1 MVFFFLPSI
10 RVIMNMCRV
19 TWIILA
25 CLCFHINLFF
35 SLLLSNMNKIRFFLI
50 RFLND
55 TAVQLF
61 EKRVCKAYKYALFCI
76 FTVCLEFLRAYFNLC
91 GIILSP
97 KKWHS
102 SPFFRPQFDVWILT
116 RPTCISND
124 IRFYFRSFRYG
135 YYFDNM
141 I

>member
-1 MVFFFLPSI
+1 
-10 RVIMNMCRV
+10 MNV
-19 TWIILA
+19 
-25 CLCFHINLFF
+25 
-35 SLLLSNMNKIRFFLI
+35 
-50 RFLND
+50 

-61 EKRVCKAYKYALFCI
+61 GKRVCKAYKYALFCI

-91 GIILSP
+91 SIILSP

-135 YYFDNM
+135 YYFDIVIKALLEFSPFFEPFKSCAFIIYVIVFRTLFVYYKLNKGFRCFNVFVKWYYY
-141 I
+141 